1 MKNQKNIKI
10 SLVCIL
16 VSLTMLGNVVPAMA
30 ESGVS
35 SIDAEYKDINVIYG
49 GCSVDLRGAKP
60 AVIDGTVYLPLR
72 AISNTMGI
80 DVTWDKKTN
89 YVYLGDVPV
98 YVKIEDDTKENSVE
112 YSDDGLFLEPSN
124 AIVFCYDNIL
134 STKNMVVRKPDINY
148 ITFQYFNTSKE
159 HENFMSI
166 VKAMENQDETK
177 RMDSIYKLAELY
189 KDMVKKV
196 PNDKANIMT
205 GVNQFVY
212 YMSEIMYQISL
223 LSAENQYATAVKI
236 SEVIHQAGIHAL
248 AVENHQINGQ
258 VIYFARFYN
267 LRYLDKTERFLKMSV
282 FHHLFN
288 GQQQKY
294 RGKTLDEYIAICKQ
308 EQAEGDAR
316 VKAGH
321 QKWLEEQEQKK

>member
-1 MKNQKNIKI
+1 M
-10 SLVCIL
+10 CIL
-16 VSLTMLGNVVPAMA
+16 VLLTMLGNVVPAMA

-35 SIDAEYKDINVIYG
+35 SIDAEYKDINVLYG
-49 GCSVDLRGAKP
+49 GASVDLRGAKP

-80 DVTWDKKTN
+80 EVTWDKKTN

-98 YVKIEDDTKENSVE
+98 YVKIEDDTEEGSVE

-124 AIVFCYDNIL
+124 TIAFLYDNIL
-134 STKNMVVRKPDINY
+134 STKNMVVRKPNINY
-148 ITFQYFNTSKE
+148 ITFQYFNTQKE
-159 HENFMSI
+159 HENFMNI
-166 VKAMENQDETK
+166 VNSMENQDETTT
-177 RMDSIYKLAELY
+177 MDSIYKLAELY
-189 KDMVKKV
+189 KEMVKKV
-196 PNDKANIMT
+196 PNDKANLLI
-205 GVNQFVY
+205 GVNQFAY
-212 YMSEIMYQISL
+212 YMSEIIYQISF
-223 LSAENQYATAVKI
+223 LSTENQYVTAVKI

-248 AVENHQINGQ
+248 SVQNHQINGQ

-267 LRYLDKTERFLKMSV
+267 LRYLDRTERFLKMSV
-282 FHHLFN
+282 FHHLFK

-294 RGKTLDEYIAICKQ
+294 RGKSLDEYIAICKQ

-321 QKWLEEQEQKK
+321 QKWLAEQEQKSRKTT